1 MKIRE
6 RVNKSKSFEMDTYKT
21 IKLLKTKKK
30 VYWRVSWMF
39 ACCLCTPYIYRVST
53 AWSQGYTI
61 YIGTDCRGWF
71 AMPCGQQ
78 LIQGYLY
85 WALRCPFLLQIHH
98 TSLQDLSPLQRRSMV
113 TLAPWQPAVPSAL
126 PRWPR
131 LFQHPQVPFQLRPHC
146 TPPTAM
152 WTEGE

>member
-21 IKLLKTKKK
+21 IKLLKTKKNVLTCK
-30 VYWRVSWMF
+30 LNV
-39 ACCLCTPYIYRVST
+39 CLLFMHTVYRVST
-53 AWSQGYTI
+53 AWSQGFTI